1 MAKLG
6 TKPATKSG
14 FIQGVGIYYQG
25 ELRTIKKNHSS
36 FLYPVYEAFTNALEA
51 IKAYSH
57 RTDEDSKGAITINI
71 CLTPTLCATEEKI
84 YSFKKL
90 EISDTGIG
98 FEDTEYHRF
107 LTLRDNRKGS
117 FNKGTGRIQFLHSF
131 DQTTYESS
139 YQDSASSTGYKFR
152 RITLSKQANFIKH
165 NAIISLDEERESS
178 VDHPFTTLTF
188 TGILDTKEQTK
199 FSMLTPLELKE
210 ALIKHYL
217 VFFCE
222 NRTHL
227 PQITIQQTVEGEVL
241 AQETIGEDDIP
252 KPHRD
257 RTLKIYYSQLEGMDI
272 YRLNE
277 AEKFNLK
284 AFLIP
289 SAQLNA
295 NAIYLVSKGEL
306 ATTIPL
312 KGLLPLD
319 SIKGKRYLFLLSSDY
334 LSQRDNDVRGDLKIH
349 TKQEMMKNVE
359 HSLFSEK
366 EILLEDIETQ
376 DNRAIMSL
384 YKEIA
389 DKNTGK
395 ENNIKAL
402 ENLFLIPP
410 TTVESIKTSIRIGEN
425 DSSILRKAYKI
436 EADKKAL
443 QDASKKKQF
452 DQLQALDPK
461 NKDHQQVLRTGV
473 HEVVSALLPSH
484 RLALSQDV
492 TRHLRVLDLL
502 DQLHLSE
509 QGQISPEDAA
519 LIAEERTKNTRFL
532 ETLDPL
538 S

>member
-1 MAKLG
+1 MAKSG
-6 TKPATKSG
+6 TKPGTKSG

-25 ELRTIKKNHSS
+25 ELRTIKKNRSS

-51 IKAYSH
+51 IKAYSQ
-57 RTDEDSKGAITINI
+57 RTDDDSKGAITLNI
-71 CLTPTLCATEEKI
+71 CLTPTLYATEEKV
-84 YSFKKL
+84 YSFNKL

-107 LTLRDNRKGS
+107 LTLRDNRKGN

-131 DQTTYESS
+131 DQTIYESS
-139 YQDSASSTGYKFR
+139 YQDSTSSTGYKFR

-165 NAIISLDEERESS
+165 NAIICLDEEKESS

-188 TGILDTKEQTK
+188 MGVLDKKEQTK
-199 FSMLTPLELKE
+199 FSTLTPLELKE

-222 NRTHL
+222 NRTRL
-227 PQITIQQTVEGEVL
+227 PKITIQQTIEGEV
-241 AQETIGEDDIP
+241 QTIETIGEEDIP

-257 RTLKIYYSQLEGMDI
+257 RTLKVPYSQLEGMDI
-272 YRLNE
+272 YRVK
-277 AEKFNLK
+277 ATEKFNLK

-306 ATTIPL
+306 AMTISL
-312 KGLLPLD
+312 KCLLPLD

-376 DNRAIMSL
+376 VNRAIMSL

-389 DKNTGK
+389 DKNKGK
-395 ENNIKAL
+395 ENNIQAL
-402 ENLFLIPP
+402 ENLFLIPSAII
-410 TTVESIKTSIRIGEN
+410 ESIKPSIKIGEN
-425 DSSILRKAYKI
+425 DASILRKVYKI
-436 EADKKAL
+436 EADNKAL
-443 QDASKKKQF
+443 QDASMKKKI
-452 DQLQALDPK
+452 DQLQALDPENENHK
-461 NKDHQQVLRTGV
+461 QALRKGI
-473 HEVVSALLPSH
+473 HEVVSEFLPSQK
-484 RLALSQDV
+484 LILSQDV

-502 DQLHLSE
+502 YPFLQSDKV
-509 QGQISPEDAA
+509 QISPEDVA
-519 LIAEERTKNTRFL
+519 LIAQEKTQSTRL
-532 ETLDPL
+532 KETLDHL